1 MYVNAKMLPAVTVP
15 GIREGRMRERSEGG
29 NSIMMYLIHCKNL
42 CKCYNVP
49 TPRTKKKEK
58 RRYRAETC
66 LAMSSVPI
74 TFNFPFCL
82 IKSKLKKY
90 YLASQS
96 YRLLLISFSKMR

>member
-49 TPRTKKKEK
+49 TPCTKKKKKKEDTELK
-58 RRYRAETC
+58 
-66 LAMSSVPI
+66 LALLCPVFLSLS
-74 TFNFPFCL
+74 TFPF
-82 IKSKLKKY
+82 
-90 YLASQS
+90 A
-96 YRLLLISFSKMR
+96 